1 MGRHGGGSRSG
12 GSRSRSSS
20 SRSHSGSR
28 SRGSSSSVKS
38 SKTPFRGCYNRSY
51 YYRGRYHPYYTTDA
65 TFGTNSGF
73 NVFKLIIAI
82 FITIHMLLMLCTM
95 GFSMISFGSKV
106 DGNPDRIAIVD
117 NIDILTPDEE
127 NKTLELLHD
136 VYDKSGMPITII
148 TDDFTW
154 KDYYAN
160 IETYSEELYYTIGM
174 DETAMVILFTQDD
187 VGDFIDWEYDVYCGD
202 DTVNC
207 LSDETFDEFLD
218 IFQKSMSKQD
228 LYYALDYSWN
238 AVIEDLA
245 KTNVNPAGIPV
256 LIFILC
262 FYSIFYI
269 FLFGGNRKKKQA
281 AKYFKEHPEM
291 LNTEPMRLYS
301 ECPNCGA
308 SNTAMSETCP
318 YCGSILKLSDA
329 NVVFVKSK

>member
-1 MGRHGGGSRSG
+1 MDIKYRYCEVNEMGRHGGGSRSG

-218 IFQKSMSKQD
+218 IFQKSMSKQVQ
-228 LYYALDYSWN
+228 
-238 AVIEDLA
+238 VIPL
-245 KTNVNPAGIPV
+245 KLVV
-256 LIFILC
+256 
-262 FYSIFYI
+262 
-269 FLFGGNRKKKQA
+269 FLQSCLTKMQWVFA
-281 AKYFKEHPEM
+281 
-291 LNTEPMRLYS
+291 
-301 ECPNCGA
+301 
-308 SNTAMSETCP
+308 
-318 YCGSILKLSDA
+318 ILKRGLQQTTTQKQSSSIITT
-329 NVVFVKSK
+329 NLNKLLKMSQNYNKKLLKKLQMNF